1 MKSEVPG
8 MQEGESKFYKRYA
21 KMYVKM
27 LLQLVSLPF
36 MFLILLISIPIKHI
50 NYKIWELRGQP
61 CPNCGHKLKDVKL
74 SGYTI
79 EGLNYKRCPNCG
91 CKMVM

>member
-8 MQEGESKFYKRYA
+8 MQEGESKYKWYA

-27 LLQLVSLPF
+27 LLQLISLPF

-50 NYKIWELRGQP
+50 NYKIWKLRGQP
-61 CPNCGHKLKDVKL
+61 CPNCGYKLKDVKL
-74 SGYTI
+74 SGYTL

>member
-1 MKSEVPG
+1 MKSEVPD
-8 MQEGESKFYKRYA
+8 MQEGESKYKWYA
-21 KMYVKM
+21 KGYVKM
-27 LLQLVSLPF
+27 LLQLISLPF

-50 NYKIWELRGQP
+50 NYKIRELRGQP

-74 SGYTI
+74 SGYTL

>member
-8 MQEGESKFYKRYA
+8 MQEGESKYKWYA

-27 LLQLVSLPF
+27 LLQLISLPF

-50 NYKIWELRGQP
+50 NYKIGEFMGQP
-61 CPNCGHKLKDVKL
+61 CPNCGYKLKDVKL
-74 SGYTI
+74 SGYTL
-79 EGLNYKRCPNCG
+79 EGLKYKRCPNCG
-91 CKMVM
+91 CKMEM

>member
-1 MKSEVPG
+1 MKSEGPD
-8 MQEGESKFYKRYA
+8 MQEGESKYKWYA

-27 LLQLVSLPF
+27 LLQLISLPF

-50 NYKIWELRGQP
+50 NYKIWGLRGQP

-74 SGYTI
+74 SGYTL